1 MPTPKP
7 APLVLL
13 DVNETLLDLAGLDPL
28 FGGAFGSAEWRAAW
42 FQATL
47 ALAMKNTDE
56 GQYQTFPLTGR
67 QALAALA
74 QGRDREVPR
83 EFAEKLSA
91 AIQTLPLHPDVPEG
105 IRLLREGG
113 YRVGVLANNP
123 AAVVTAQLRHAGI
136 LNSLDAVL
144 SADDA
149 RQLKPGQRA
158 YAYALR
164 ETGAEAA
171 ETWMVAAHVWDIRG
185 AMAVGLRGAFLSR
198 QSAWPQGEH
207 PAPQVSAATLPEAAQ
222 QLLHLAP
229 VQS

>member
-1 MPTPKP
+1 MPKLP
-7 APLVLL
+7 PLVLL

-28 FGGAFGSAEWRAAW
+28 FTRTFGSAEWRTAW

-47 ALAMKNTDE
+47 ALAMKNTDAGE
-56 GQYQTFPLTGR
+56 YHDFGSTGR

-74 QGRDREVPR
+74 QGRGQDVPAD
-83 EFAEKLSA
+83 FAAQLSA

-136 LNSLDAVL
+136 FDSLAVL

-164 ETGAEAA
+164 ETGAEAH

-185 AMAVGLRGAFLSR
+185 AMAAGMRGAYLSR
-198 QSAWPQGEH
+198 LAPWPQGEQLI
-207 PAPQVSAATLPEAAQ
+207 PQVNAATLPEAARAMLEQ
-222 QLLHLAP
+222 EP
-229 VQS
+229 VES

>member
-74 QGRDREVPR
+74 QERGCEVPQD
-83 EFAEKLSA
+83 FAEKLSA
-91 AIQTLPLHPDVPEG
+91 AIQTLPLHPDVLEG

-185 AMAVGLRGAFLSR
+185 AMAAGLRGAYLSR

-207 PAPQVSAATLPEAAQ
+207 PAPQVSAATLPEVAQ

-229 VQS
+229 ASS

>member
-1 MPTPKP
+1 MPKL

-13 DVNETLLDLAGLDPL
+13 DVNETLLDLAGLDPV
-28 FGGAFGSAEWRAAW
+28 FTRTFGSAEWRTAW

-47 ALAMKNTDE
+47 ALAMKNTDAGE
-56 GQYQTFPLTGR
+56 YHDFGSTGR

-74 QGRDREVPR
+74 QGRGQNVPAD
-83 EFAEKLSA
+83 FAAQLSA

-123 AAVVTAQLRHAGI
+123 AVVVTAQLRHAGI
-136 LNSLDAVL
+136 FDSLDAVL

-158 YAYALR
+158 YEYALR
-164 ETGAEAA
+164 ETGAEAH
-171 ETWMVAAHVWDIRG
+171 ETWMVAAHVWDIKG
-185 AMAVGLRGAFLSR
+185 AMAAGMRGAYLSR
-198 QSAWPQGEH
+198 LAPWPQGEQ
-207 PAPQVSAATLPEAAQ
+207 PTPQVNAATLPEAARAI
-222 QLLHLAP
+222 LAMP
-229 VQS
+229 